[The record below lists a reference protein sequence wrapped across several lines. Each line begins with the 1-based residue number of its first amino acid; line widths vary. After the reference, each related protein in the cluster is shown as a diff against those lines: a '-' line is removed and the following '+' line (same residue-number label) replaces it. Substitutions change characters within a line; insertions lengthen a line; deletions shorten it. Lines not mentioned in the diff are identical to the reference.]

1 MSVMGP
7 DEIPPVRLSHQYQHR
22 IDNRTGIAHVNWANP
37 YTHMHAIH
45 RILAPRKGRDLNV
58 ENRGVHTFD
67 FLLRQ
72 GSQANSVRPE
82 LRLGCG
88 WRLEDI
94 RRCLDRG
101 EGRKMDEWRH

>member
-1 MSVMGP
+1 MHVFIEP
-7 DEIPPVRLSHQYQHR
+7 RKDEI
-22 IDNRTGIAHVNWANP
+22 
-37 YTHMHAIH
+37 
-45 RILAPRKGRDLNV
+45 
-58 ENRGVHTFD
+58 ERGKWGGHTFD

-94 RRCLDRG
+94 RRSWIVEKG
-101 EGRKMDEWRH
+101 EKWTNGALTDKINQL